1 MEDKAKQKE
10 GFFLKKNYY
19 SLIKFLSN
27 EEKGLLFEAIFL
39 HEIEDKKYN
48 LSNTPILIPLYEFI
62 TNELKN
68 NNVKYNLACEKK
80 SISAKKNWTNKTK
93 KETVPKKEET
103 KEEDKLSL
111 LTPEEIE
118 KNRIFDTNAE
128 QKRLLRLLK

>member
-39 HEIEDKKYN
+39 HEIEDKKHD

>member
-93 KETVPKKEET
+93 KETVPQKEET
-103 KEEDKLSL
+103 KEEK
-111 LTPEEIE
+111 E
-118 KNRIFDTNAE
+118 KRELYELDMLQREQLKDAQLAHTKKSKNA
-128 QKRLLRLLK
+128 